1 MLKNRSLLLEKGE
14 GKLNKQTFNIIGW
27 ILLLVMGVS
36 WIVFGYSSWYL
47 LLLPLS
53 YISFSIS
60 DGSIK
65 KLGKLSISQAT
76 LILFALA
83 VSVGIVFGLIQL
95 ANYVINE
102 KLHLTGVIKTVSQ
115 IIAIIISLY
124 LLSLRLAALFIR
136 YTVIQMLIKRKYCYT
151 ILCQNRAHICNKG

>member
-1 MLKNRSLLLEKGE
+1 M
-14 GKLNKQTFNIIGW
+14 NKQTFNIIGW

>member
-1 MLKNRSLLLEKGE
+1 MLEKGE
-14 GKLNKQTFNIIGW
+14 GKLNKKTFNIIGW

-53 YISFSIS
+53 YINFSIS
-60 DGSIK
+60 DGSLK
-65 KLGKLSISQAT
+65 KIGKLSISQAT
-76 LILFALA
+76 IILFALA

-102 KLHLTGVIKTVSQ
+102 KLHLTGVIKTISE

-124 LLSLRLAALFIR
+124 PVKFTFGSIVYKIYGDLNA
-136 YTVIQMLIKRKYCYT
+136 
-151 ILCQNRAHICNKG
+151 NKT

>member
-1 MLKNRSLLLEKGE
+1 MFSKLGHFVAKGE
-14 GKLNKQTFNIIGW
+14 DRVNKKMFNRIGW
-27 ILLLVMGVS
+27 ILLSVLGVS
-36 WIVFGYSSWYL
+36 WIAFGYSSWYL
-47 LLLPLS
+47 LLLPLA

-65 KLGKLSISQAT
+65 KLGKLSISQVA

-95 ANYVINE
+95 ANYVINDQ
-102 KLHLTGVIKTVSQ
+102 LHLTGVIKTVSQ

-124 LLSLRLAALFIR
+124 PVKFTFGSIVYKIYGDLNA
-136 YTVIQMLIKRKYCYT
+136 
-151 ILCQNRAHICNKG
+151 NKP

>member
-1 MLKNRSLLLEKGE
+1 MKV
-14 GKLNKQTFNIIGW
+14 KLTKKTFNIIGW
-27 ILLLVMGVS
+27 ILLLAIGVS
-36 WIVFGYSSWYL
+36 SIIFGYSNLYL

-65 KLGKLSISQAT
+65 KLSKLSISQAA

-95 ANYVINE
+95 ANFIINE
-102 KLHLTGVIKTVSQ
+102 KLHLTGVIKTFSQ

-124 LLSLRLAALFIR
+124 PIKFIFGSIF
-136 YTVIQMLIKRKYCYT
+136 YKIYSNLTT
-151 ILCQNRAHICNKG
+151 NKS

>member
-1 MLKNRSLLLEKGE
+1 M
-14 GKLNKQTFNIIGW
+14 IGW
-27 ILLLVMGVS
+27 VLLMILGIS

-53 YISFSIS
+53 YISFTIS

-65 KLGKLSISQAT
+65 KLGKLSISQAA
-76 LILFALA
+76 LIVFAFV

-95 ANYVINE
+95 ANYVINDM
-102 KLHLTGVIKTVSQ
+102 LYLTGVIKTFSQ

-124 LLSLRLAALFIR
+124 SVKFTFGSFVYKVYGELNA
-136 YTVIQMLIKRKYCYT
+136 
-151 ILCQNRAHICNKG
+151 NKS

>member
-1 MLKNRSLLLEKGE
+1 
-14 GKLNKQTFNIIGW
+14 
-27 ILLLVMGVS
+27 MGVS

-53 YISFSIS
+53 HISFSIS

-65 KLGKLSISQAT
+65 KLGKLSISQAA

-102 KLHLTGVIKTVSQ
+102 KLHLTGVIKTFSQ

-124 LLSLRLAALFIR
+124 PAKFTFGSIVYKVYGELN
-136 YTVIQMLIKRKYCYT
+136 T
-151 ILCQNRAHICNKG
+151 NKT

>member
-124 LLSLRLAALFIR
+124 PVKFTFGSIVYKIYGDSNA
-136 YTVIQMLIKRKYCYT
+136 
-151 ILCQNRAHICNKG
+151 NKT

>member
-1 MLKNRSLLLEKGE
+1 MSEK
-14 GKLNKQTFNIIGW
+14 TFNIIGW

-36 WIVFGYSSWYL
+36 WIVFGYSSWFL

-65 KLGKLSISQAT
+65 KLGKLSISQAV

-95 ANYVINE
+95 ANYVIND
-102 KLHLTGVIKTVSQ
+102 KLHLTGVIKTFSQ

-124 LLSLRLAALFIR
+124 PVKFTFGSIVYKVYGGLNA
-136 YTVIQMLIKRKYCYT
+136 
-151 ILCQNRAHICNKG
+151 NKS

>member
-1 MLKNRSLLLEKGE
+1 MNKKIFNR
-14 GKLNKQTFNIIGW
+14 IGW
-27 ILLLVMGVS
+27 ILLLVLGLS
-36 WIVFGYSSWYL
+36 WIAFGYSSWYL

-65 KLGKLSISQAT
+65 KIGKLSILQVV

-95 ANYVINE
+95 ANYVINDI
-102 KLHLTGVIKTVSQ
+102 LHLTGAIKTVTQ
-115 IIAIIISLY
+115 IMAIIISLY
-124 LLSLRLAALFIR
+124 PVKFMFGSLVYKIHGDLSA
-136 YTVIQMLIKRKYCYT
+136 
-151 ILCQNRAHICNKG
+151 NKA

>member
-1 MLKNRSLLLEKGE
+1 MFNR
-14 GKLNKQTFNIIGW
+14 IGW
-27 ILLLVMGVS
+27 ILLFVLGVS
-36 WIVFGYSSWYL
+36 WIAFGYSSWYL

-65 KLGKLSISQAT
+65 KLGKLSLSQVA

-95 ANYVINE
+95 ANYVIND

-115 IIAIIISLY
+115 IIAVIISLY
-124 LLSLRLAALFIR
+124 
-136 YTVIQMLIKRKYCYT
+136 TVKFTFGSIVYKIYSDL
-151 ILCQNRAHICNKG
+151 NANKT

>member
-1 MLKNRSLLLEKGE
+1 MNKKIFNR
-14 GKLNKQTFNIIGW
+14 IGW
-27 ILLLVMGVS
+27 ILLLVLGLS
-36 WIVFGYSSWYL
+36 WIAFGYSSWYL

-65 KLGKLSISQAT
+65 KIGKLSILQVV

-95 ANYVINE
+95 ANYVINDI
-102 KLHLTGVIKTVSQ
+102 LHLTGAIKTVTQ
-115 IIAIIISLY
+115 IMAIIISLY
-124 LLSLRLAALFIR
+124 PVKFTFGSLVYKIHGDLSA
-136 YTVIQMLIKRKYCYT
+136 
-151 ILCQNRAHICNKG
+151 NKT